1 VRYTR
6 DKRGYECTLVMH
18 AYRSA
23 NGASRTRVLYL
34 FRSPANLKLG
44 RQALDGEVREALEH
58 THPDLAFDW
67 QSLQRE
73 PAVVGRQ
80 DIRERNVKPASRAEP
95 RAEPAGVSRSNVDE
109 AQADAVV
116 EDETMLGRVLGA
128 REAAR
133 LRAAHSELLARISRR
148 ARTPEDRDRL
158 TERAMRLNPDD
169 WPDEAAVTASVG
181 TVETEW
187 HSISVELP
195 HRRRNRRRR
204 LRQPGLEAPNASG
217 IINDDT
223 DRDDHETDS
232 PQTGAPPA
240 GMAAAIDDDGGGPD
254 RAGDDRFG
262 ADARAFERPE
272 STAEAGHDSDSADSA
287 DADAGPA
294 DPDFPRGD

>member
-1 VRYTR
+1 
-6 DKRGYECTLVMH
+6 MH

-80 DIRERNVKPASRAEP
+80 DVRERSVRPASRGES
-95 RAEPAGVSRSNVDE
+95 RTEPAGGSRSNVDE
-109 AQADAVV
+109 LQADAVV
-116 EDETMLGRVLGA
+116 EDETLLGRVLGA

-133 LRAAHSELLARISRR
+133 LRTAHSELLTRISRR

-181 TVETEW
+181 TIETEW
-187 HSISVELP
+187 HSIGLELP

-204 LRQPGLEAPNASG
+204 LRQAGLEPPEASG

-223 DRDDHETDS
+223 SREDHETDS
-232 PQTGAPPA
+232 PQAGAPPT
-240 GMAAAIDDDGGGPD
+240 GMGAAIDDDRGGPD

-262 ADARAFERPE
+262 ADTRAVERSE
-272 STAEAGHDSDSADSA
+272 STTEAGDGSRSADPA
-287 DADAGPA
+287 DPDAGPA
-294 DPDFPRGD
+294 DPDFPGRD